1 MPLPL
6 EIPAEPQDRVMRQ
19 LVAAILFE
27 GLVPFRTEAPDH
39 LFWTL
44 DGRDYRCQA
53 SIGAFGRPRI
63 SPHSIELKDDRDVWV
78 AASLPGIVMGL
89 PGNGITRGK
98 LLRELENT
106 IALCKW
112 NEDKIPARNRRDM
125 GFADLD
131 GALHEGHPYHP
142 CFKARY
148 GFTLNDNRLYGP
160 EAAEPFQLVW
170 ALHARENIR
179 QVLGADEL
187 TFWRRELDQEVW
199 NEIDAARHA
208 RGLSWQKFALVPM
221 HPWQW
226 RRLKDG
232 AGRDLIATGRLH
244 GLGQLGDRYI
254 ASQSLRTL
262 HNLDRP
268 WTASIKLPLDVV
280 NTSSRRILDPH
291 SVCTAPVLSTWITG
305 MVDSDPAF
313 SDRYPLAIL
322 KEYAGVLAEH
332 DGELAG
338 QIGAIWRES
347 ARTGLRPGEEVIPFN
362 ALMMLEADQKPFVQP
377 WIEQYGLMPWLN
389 RLLEITV
396 LPVWHLLVHHG
407 LAVEAHG
414 QNMLL
419 VHRDGWPVRLVLRDF
434 HESVEFCPTFLRDP
448 DAAPDFLSLDARY
461 REAAPDQYYWTD
473 NLDSLR
479 ELVADTLF
487 VYNLA
492 EIAHLFDHAYQMPE
506 QNFWK
511 RVETI
516 LSTYA
521 TEHDASARM
530 AALGYDQPDVLTESL
545 LTRKLLAREPE
556 YHHTAPNVFSKAV
569 AERRI
574 MP

>member
-6 EIPAEPQDRVMRQ
+6 EIAAEPQDRVLRQ
-19 LVAAILFE
+19 LVAAVLFE
-27 GLVPFRTEAPDH
+27 GLALFRTEAPDI
-39 LFWTL
+39 LTWTI
-44 DGRDYRCQA
+44 DGRDYRCRA
-53 SIGAFGRPRI
+53 LLSAFGRPRI
-63 SPHSIELKDDRDVWV
+63 FSRSIEAKDEHGIWV
-78 AASLPGIVMGL
+78 AASLPTIVMGL

-98 LLRELENT
+98 LLRELEHT
-106 IALCKW
+106 IALCQW
-112 NEDKIPARNRRDM
+112 NEENIPARNRRDM
-125 GFADLD
+125 GFAGLD

-148 GFTLNDNRLYGP
+148 GFTLSDNRLYGP
-160 EAAEPFQLVW
+160 ESAEPFRLVW
-170 ALHARENIR
+170 TLNARETIR
-179 QVLGADEL
+179 QALDTDEQ
-187 TFWRRELDQEVW
+187 TFWRRELDEEVW
-199 NEIDAARHA
+199 NEIDAARQA
-208 RGLSWQKFALVPM
+208 RGLSWQNFALVPM

-226 RRLKDG
+226 RRLKEG
-232 AGRDLIATGRLH
+232 VGKDLIATGKLH
-244 GLGQLGDRYI
+244 GLGQFGDRYL

-268 WTASIKLPLDVV
+268 QAASIKLPLDVV

-291 SVCTAPVLSTWITG
+291 SVCTAPVLSTWIAG
-305 MVDSDPAF
+305 MVNGDPAF

-322 KEYAGVLAEH
+322 EEYAGLLAEH
-332 DGELAG
+332 DSELAG
-338 QIGAIWRES
+338 QIGAIWRQS
-347 ARTGLRPGEEVIPFN
+347 ALTGLQPGEDVIPFN
-362 ALMMLEADQKPFVQP
+362 ALMMLEADEKPFVQP
-377 WIEQYGLMPWLN
+377 WIETHGLMPWLN
-389 RLLEITV
+389 RLLEIAI

-419 VHRDGWPVRLVLRDF
+419 VHRNGWPVRLVLRDF
-434 HESVEFCPTFLRDP
+434 HESVEFCPAFLRDP
-448 DAAPDFLSLDARY
+448 QAAPNFLSLDARY

-492 EIAHLFDHAYQMPE
+492 EIAHLLDHTYQLPE
-506 QNFWK
+506 PSFWK

-521 TEHDASARM
+521 AEHNATARM
-530 AALGYDQPDVLTESL
+530 AAIGYDQPNVLTESL

-556 YHHTAPNVFSKAV
+556 YHHTVPNVFAKAV

>member
-6 EIPAEPQDRVMRQ
+6 EIPAEPQDRVSRQ

-27 GLVPFRTEAPDH
+27 GLVSFRREPPDR
-39 LFWTL
+39 LIWTL
-44 DGRDYRCQA
+44 DGREYRCRA
-53 SIGAFGRPRI
+53 ALSAFGRPRI
-63 SPHSIELKDDRDVWV
+63 VPHAIEMKGDHGVWV
-78 AASLPGIVMGL
+78 SASLPAIVMGL

-98 LLRELENT
+98 LLRELEHT
-106 IALCKW
+106 VALCQW
-112 NEDKIPARNRRDM
+112 NEDSVPARDRRTM

-148 GFTLNDNRLYGP
+148 GFTLDDNRLYGP
-160 EAAEPFQLVW
+160 ESAKPFRLVW
-170 ALHARENIR
+170 ILHARQNVR
-179 QVLGADEL
+179 QVLGTDEQ
-187 TFWRRELDQEVW
+187 TFWRQELGAEIW
-199 NEIDAARHA
+199 NEIDAARQA
-208 RGLSWQKFALVPM
+208 RGLSWQNFALVPM

-232 AGRDLIATGRLH
+232 AGRELIATGRLH
-244 GLGQLGDRYI
+244 GLGQFGDRYL

-268 WTASIKLPLDVV
+268 QAASIKLPLDVV

-291 SVCTAPVLSTWITG
+291 SVCTAPVLSTWIAG
-305 MVDSDPAF
+305 MVDGDPAF
-313 SDRYPLAIL
+313 SDRYPLGIL
-322 KEYAGVLAEH
+322 EEYAGILAEH
-332 DGELAG
+332 GGELAG
-338 QIGAIWRES
+338 QIGAIWRQS
-347 ARTGLRPGEEVIPFN
+347 AVDGLEPGEAVIPFN
-362 ALMMLEADQKPFVQP
+362 ALMMLEADHKPYLQP

-389 RLLEITV
+389 RLLEVTI
-396 LPVWHLLVHHG
+396 LPVWHLLVRHG

-419 VHRDGWPVRLVLRDF
+419 VHRDGWPVRLILRDF
-434 HESVEFCPTFLRDP
+434 HESVEFCPAFLRNP

-492 EIAHLFDHAYQMPE
+492 EIAHLLEHVYQLPE
-506 QNFWK
+506 KSFWQ
-511 RVETI
+511 RVEAI
-516 LSTYA
+516 LSAYA
-521 TEHDASARM
+521 TEHDAADRM
-530 AALGYDQPDVLTESL
+530 AALGYDRPDVLTESL

-556 YHHTAPNVFSKAV
+556 YHHTVPNVFAKAT

>member
-6 EIPAEPQDRVMRQ
+6 EIQAEPQDRVIRQ

-27 GLVPFRTEAPDH
+27 GLVPFRAESQTSLA
-39 LFWTL
+39 WTL
-44 DGRDYRCQA
+44 DGKDYRCRA
-53 SIGAFGRPRI
+53 SFGAFGRPRI
-63 SPHSIELKDDRDVWV
+63 VPHSIEMKEAHGVWV
-78 AASLPGIVMGL
+78 PASLPTIVMGL
-89 PGNGITRGK
+89 PGNGITRSR
-98 LLRELENT
+98 LLRELEHT
-106 IALCKW
+106 IALCQW
-112 NEDKIPARNRRDM
+112 NEDNIPTRNRREM

-148 GFTLNDNRLYGP
+148 GFTLKDNQLYGP
-160 EAAEPFQLVW
+160 ESAEPFQLVW
-170 ALHARENIR
+170 TLHAREKIR
-179 QVLGADEL
+179 QVLGAEETL
-187 TFWRRELDQEVW
+187 FWRRELDNDVW
-199 NEIDAARHA
+199 NEIDAARQA
-208 RGLSWQKFALVPM
+208 RGLSWRDFALVPM

-232 AGRDLIATGRLH
+232 VGRELIAAGKLH
-244 GLGQLGDRYI
+244 GLGQLGDRYL

-268 WTASIKLPLDVV
+268 QAASIKLPLDVV

-291 SVCTAPVLSTWITG
+291 SVCTAPVLSRWIAD
-305 MVDSDPAF
+305 MVDGDPAF
-313 SDRYPLAIL
+313 SDRYPLGIL
-322 KEYAGVLAEH
+322 AEYAGVLAEKE
-332 DGELAG
+332 GELSG
-338 QIGAIWRES
+338 QIGAIWRQS
-347 ARTGLRPGEEVIPFN
+347 ALKDLQPGESVIPFN
-362 ALMMLEADQKPFVQP
+362 ALMMLEADGKPYLQP
-377 WIEQYGLMPWLN
+377 WIETFGLMPWVN
-389 RLLEITV
+389 RLLETAI

-407 LAVEAHG
+407 LAVEVHG

-419 VHRDGWPVRLVLRDF
+419 VHRDGWPVRLILRDF
-434 HESVEFCPTFLRDP
+434 HESVEFCPAFLRDP
-448 DAAPDFLSLDARY
+448 ETAPDFLSLDARY
-461 REAAPDQYYWTD
+461 RDAAPDQYYWTD

-492 EIAHLFDHAYQMPE
+492 EIAHLLEHAYQLPE
-506 QNFWK
+506 PNFWK

-521 TEHDASARM
+521 TEHHAGQRM
-530 AALGYDQPDVLTESL
+530 AALGYDQPGVLTESL

-556 YHHTAPNVFSKAV
+556 YHHTVPNVFAKAV